1 MQVTVRLYA
10 QLRERLPRGERQVT
24 LELPEGATVLD
35 LADRL
40 GLGQTAVEI
49 MVNNTGAHYG
59 LKVGDG
65 DVVSFF
71 PALAGG

>member
-1 MQVTVRLYA
+1 MTVTVRVYA
-10 QLRERLPRGERQVT
+10 QLRELVPGGQRQTTCALPS
-24 LELPEGATVLD
+24 GATVLE

-40 GLGQTAVEI
+40 GIGDQPLEV
-49 MVNNTGAHYG
+49 MVNDQRAHHG
-59 LKVGDG
+59 IRPADG